1 MAGRIGQTFVVRSI
15 VARDSSFAI
24 TTTTDG
30 EATIARTKVSI
41 GVRRG
46 VPEQGEGV
54 REIVSKREGVDTCIG
69 LSCWADGTDQPT
81 RTDDDAIGED
91 KLPVVVGSAATDH
104 LVQVYLSLSRQHNT
118 GYSRL
123 SCQVCQQC
131 QRL

>member
-15 VARDSSFAI
+15 VARDASFAI

-30 EATIARTKVSI
+30 EATIARTKVS
-41 GVRRG
+41 
-46 VPEQGEGV
+46 
-54 REIVSKREGVDTCIG
+54 KREGLDTCIG